1 MKMADRTSVDNTNLA
16 KKTNGSPEGKA
27 GLDER
32 QLHPLEQ
39 KYGKEPRVDPKDLWS
54 WH

>member
-1 MKMADRTSVDNTNLA
+1 MADRALIEDKNLTKRTTN
-16 KKTNGSPEGKA
+16 SPEGKA
-27 GLDER
+27 QLAES

-39 KYGKEPRVDPKDLWS
+39 KYGIEPKVDPKDLWS